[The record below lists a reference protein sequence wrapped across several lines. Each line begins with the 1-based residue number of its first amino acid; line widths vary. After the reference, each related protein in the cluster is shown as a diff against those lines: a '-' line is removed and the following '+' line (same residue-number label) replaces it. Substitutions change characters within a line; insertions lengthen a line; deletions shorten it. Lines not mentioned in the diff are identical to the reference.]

1 MLPNHRDF
9 KANVFGGYDITDNIS
24 FGYSFRYESARYY
37 SCQGALPTY
46 YRTDG
51 PTGGLPSTFYGN
63 GFSYNFCHG
72 NIVPRGQA
80 FKGDELYSLDTSF
93 NFKIDDSSFIQINMF
108 NPFNLKGVDQ
118 YQNTGEVSA
127 GEVWE
132 RYQQPLS
139 YVSPRQIVLEYV
151 KTF

>member
-1 MLPNHRDF
+1 M
-9 KANVFGGYDITDNIS
+9 
-24 FGYSFRYESARYY
+24 
-37 SCQGALPTY
+37 
-46 YRTDG
+46 
-51 PTGGLPSTFYGN
+51 
-63 GFSYNFCHG
+63 
-72 NIVPRGQA
+72 PRGQA